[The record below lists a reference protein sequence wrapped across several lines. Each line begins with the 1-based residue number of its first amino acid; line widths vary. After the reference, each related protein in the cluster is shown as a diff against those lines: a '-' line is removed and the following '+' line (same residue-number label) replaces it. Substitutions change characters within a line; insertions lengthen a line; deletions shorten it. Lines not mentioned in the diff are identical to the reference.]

1 MYKKC
6 IFAFFAVFA
15 LVGAAEETQLGDREV
30 WNEGVEAYRRGD
42 VTNALARLRPLM
54 LSRTHGARAAEV
66 VAKLEYERGNL
77 EEAAFAAQ
85 IALRAN
91 PGDERV
97 NRNFTRAVNGI
108 PAERAAKKLEDIRRR
123 YQGRDPGELLHTS
136 TKEAREIMAEA
147 ENYRTNS
154 AETAVMTA
162 ERLSQRAVKLSECW
176 VPLQDFVAK
185 SVTNQDHAADVAIQI
200 EDAKSKA
207 EKAVKL
213 LSDVD
218 AGAYAVLSD
227 VEDHL
232 TRMLKTVIPPP
243 SAMRED
249 LMAQSNAWNDVE
261 AFNGRPWQHEALDYT
276 RSFRT
281 QFPAWAREY
290 ESRAQ
295 SDTNLPPFTAEAQAK
310 VSALATELE
319 KLQMECVEKEL
330 PPEQEKAIELIHQIL
345 DLLPKENNGG
355 GGGQQQNNPQNK
367 DDKDNK
373 NDGKSGQP
381 PPSDEN
387 QKKDGQKEDGKP
399 KEPQEREEKPED
411 GQGDDE
417 KKEDSE
423 IESVLRKA
431 QERSDEYEADKKER
445 KRRALQRR
453 NRNTGRD
460 W

>member
-1 MYKKC
+1 MFKKC
-6 IFAFFAVFA
+6 IFAFFAVFV
-15 LVGAAEETQLGDREV
+15 LVGAAAEAPLGDGEV

-42 VTNALARLRPLM
+42 VTNALAKLRPLM

-66 VAKLEYERGNL
+66 VAKLEYDRGNL
-77 EEAAFAAQ
+77 DEAAFAAQ

-91 PGDERV
+91 PKDERV
-97 NRNFTRAVNGI
+97 NRNFTRAVSGI
-108 PAERAAKKLEDIRRR
+108 PAKRAVEKLEDIRRR
-123 YQGRDPGELLHTS
+123 YQGRDPGELLYAT
-136 TKEAREIMAEA
+136 TKEAREIMSEA
-147 ENYRTNS
+147 EHYRTNS
-154 AETAVMTA
+154 AETVVMTA
-162 ERLSQRAVKLSECW
+162 EELSRRAVKLAECW
-176 VPLQDFVAK
+176 VPLQDFVTE

-200 EDAKSKA
+200 EDAKAKS

-218 AGAYAVLSD
+218 GGAYAVLSD

-249 LMAQSNAWNDVE
+249 LVAQSNAWNDVE
-261 AFNGRPWQHEALDYT
+261 AFNGRPWQQEALDYT
-276 RSFRT
+276 RAFRAG
-281 QFPAWAREY
+281 FPAWAREY
-290 ESRAQ
+290 EARAQ

-330 PPEQEKAIELIHQIL
+330 PPQQEKAIGCIRQIL

-387 QKKDGQKEDGKP
+387 QKKDGQKEDDKP

-431 QERSDEYEADKKER
+431 QERSDEHEADKKER

-453 NRNTGRD
+453 NRNIGRD